1 MSRRRLL
8 VAAIV
13 VLLCAASAGGGY
25 WFAARSATPRAADDG
40 PVALVLVRSHPDRFL
55 PFGPPPSPE
64 DEAAFRRIQPVM
76 LRSPDVLNRA
86 LNQPAAHA
94 AMKDVPEP
102 LEWLAAR
109 LTAEFHGDGEI
120 LRVGLTGLP
129 RREAATVLNA
139 VVGSYVD
146 SANAHVRRALMER
159 AERLEK
165 VQTEI
170 RDQLQAGRR
179 QRASLVEATGQ
190 PADRE
195 AARVEL
201 TALYQERTGLRV
213 GAAAADAA
221 REKAYAAALTAN
233 AAAIKTLET
242 GVRQAAQLD
251 AGVDN
256 KPLEDVDAALTAA
269 LARLRIERNLE
280 ARVSVLQQADPGPRK
295 D

>member
-25 WFAARSATPRAADDG
+25 WFAARSATPRTPDDG
-40 PVALVLVRSHPDRFL
+40 PVALVLVRSPPDRFL
-55 PFGPPPSPE
+55 PFGPPPPPG
-64 DEAAFRRIQPVM
+64 DEATFRRMQPVM
-76 LRSPDVLNRA
+76 LRSPDVLNAA
-86 LNQPAAHA
+86 LNQPAARA

-102 LEWLAAR
+102 LEWLAAH

-120 LRVGLTGLP
+120 LRVGLSGLP
-129 RREAATVLNA
+129 PREAVTVLNA

-146 SANAHVRRALMER
+146 SANVQVRRAIMER
-159 AERLEK
+159 TERLEK
-165 VQTEI
+165 VQNDI
-170 RDQLQAGRR
+170 RDQLQASRR
-179 QRASLVEATGQ
+179 LRTRLAESAGL

-195 AARVEL
+195 AARAEL
-201 TALYQERTGLRV
+201 AALYQERTGLRV

-233 AAAIKTLET
+233 TAAIKAVET
-242 GVRQAAQLD
+242 GLRHAPEMYAETGD
-251 AGVDN
+251 
-256 KPLEDVDAALTAA
+256 KPLEDADAALTAG
-269 LARLRIERNLE
+269 LLRLRIERNLE
-280 ARVSVLQQADPGPRK
+280 ARVSVLQQADSRPKK